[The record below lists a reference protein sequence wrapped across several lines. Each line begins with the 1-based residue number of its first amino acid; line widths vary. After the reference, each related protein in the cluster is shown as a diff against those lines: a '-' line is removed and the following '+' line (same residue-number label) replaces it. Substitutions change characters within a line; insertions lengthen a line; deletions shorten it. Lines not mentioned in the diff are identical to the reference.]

1 MFGIPT
7 ILCGLDYILLAEGGC
22 INIYDDNP
30 DTLAKEAIKILKD
43 DNYRKK
49 LGKEAR
55 ESMKKY
61 KNEIIIKKW
70 VKLLL
75 SVYKGIDELSF
86 TKLFNDYN
94 KIMSED
100 EANIILNNQLNLLKK
115 RIPDLSEITLE
126 QLKSFSLK

>member
-1 MFGIPT
+1 
-7 ILCGLDYILLAEGGC
+7 
-22 INIYDDNP
+22 
-30 DTLAKEAIKILKD
+30 
-43 DNYRKK
+43 
-49 LGKEAR
+49 
-55 ESMKKY
+55 MKKY

-115 RIPDLSEITLE
+115 EFLI
-126 QLKSFSLK
+126 